1 MTARWP
7 MWAATLVLL
16 PGIAAAADFGALIL
30 DGKPIALTSACAYSP
45 RFDTQ
50 GWGKPEVILLL
61 SDKPIDCP
69 AATGWVTPDNGAFEQ
84 VVRKGR
90 GALLSISF
98 KPGLQLGRVS
108 VYGVGYTLGHDNC
121 VGCVAQAANAG
132 AGFKGSVKTAQPL
145 KVGGN
150 TPITF
155 DVHFDVAKPSAP
167 AAGEKLPGGG
177 DPGKAYLA
185 YLKAY
190 QDGDYA
196 ALQKLRPEGKAEEDW
211 GYHSDPAERKA
222 AIQGENKAKSAKIL
236 DAWKNGKDATLIVEV
251 AHPFNPSEKTK
262 AVVGLWFDGTG
273 WRVREERMDFGG
285 TMLGS

>member
-7 MWAATLVLL
+7 ARAILALL
-16 PGIAAAADFGALIL
+16 PAIAAAADHGSITI
-30 DGKPIALTSACAYSP
+30 DGKRSALTSACAFSP

-50 GWGKPEVILLL
+50 GWGRPEVTLLL
-61 SDKPIDCP
+61 SDKPIDC
-69 AATGWVTPDNGAFEQ
+69 ATAMGWVTPENGAFEQ
-84 VVRKGR
+84 VVRKDR
-90 GALLSISF
+90 GALLSVSF

-108 VYGVGYTLGHDNC
+108 VYGVGYALGNDTC
-121 VGCVAQAANAG
+121 EGCVAQAAYAG

-145 KVGGN
+145 TVGGG

-155 DVHFDVAKPSAP
+155 DARFDLARPPAP
-167 AAGEKLPGGG
+167 AAGEKLAGGG

-211 GYHSDPAERKA
+211 GYYSDAAERKA
-222 AIQGENKAKSAKIL
+222 AIQSDKKPASAKIL
-236 DAWKNGKDATLIVEV
+236 DGWKNGKDATLIVEV
-251 AHPFNPSEKTK
+251 PMPYEPSVKTK
-262 AVVGLWFDGTG
+262 AVIGLGFDGAA

-285 TMLGS
+285 TMLKP

>member
-1 MTARWP
+1 MTTRWP
-7 MWAATLVLL
+7 AWTASLALL
-16 PGIAAAADFGALIL
+16 PGIAAAADLGTLTVE
-30 DGKPIALTSACAYSP
+30 GKPIALTSACAYSP

-50 GWGKPEVILLL
+50 GWGKPEAILLL

-69 AATGWVTPDNGAFEQ
+69 AATGWVTPDNGAFQQ
-84 VVRKGR
+84 VVHVGR

-108 VYGVGYTLGHDNC
+108 VYGVGYTLGHDTC
-121 VGCVAQAANAG
+121 VGCIAQAAYAG
-132 AGFKGSVKTAQPL
+132 AGFKGTAKTVQPL
-145 KVGGN
+145 KLN
-150 TPITF
+150 KTPIAF
-155 DVHFDVAKPSAP
+155 DVRFDLPKPATP
-167 AAGEKLPGGG
+167 GAGEKLLGGG
-177 DPGKAYLA
+177 DPGQAYLA

-211 GYHSDPAERKA
+211 GYYSDAAERKA
-222 AIQGENKAKSAKIL
+222 AIQGENKPKSAKIL
-236 DAWKNGKDATLIVEV
+236 EAWKNGKDATLIVEV
-251 AHPFNPSEKTK
+251 PMPEGPSEKTK
-262 AVVGLWFDGTG
+262 AVIGLGFDGTG